1 MTKKSQDNATI
12 PLNSAQEAAV
22 VAAAAP
28 LLIVAGAGTGKT
40 KTLTSRIIHM
50 MRTGTP
56 PERICAITFT
66 NKAAK
71 EMAKRVR
78 DGYPP
83 LQALDARGRG
93 PFLGTF
99 HALGAKILRKECRH
113 AGRSANFA
121 IFDDHDS
128 FDLVKKAVKVVLP
141 YKKEEEE
148 FGAGGRRL
156 AKIDKKETPVYFA
169 RKISELKNLGELR
182 PESRPSAEKDAQV
195 QRVFEK
201 YEAALERNNAF
212 DFDDLIEKVVTIFKT
227 HPDVLKKYQR
237 MFDAILVDEY
247 QDINPKQYELVSL
260 LAGEHRN
267 LSVVGDDEQTIYSWR
282 YADVRTFLNFDKQWK
297 GASVHFLE
305 ENYRS
310 TGTIIRAAAAV
321 AKNNRFRTPKNLWTQ
336 NPEGERITLFEA
348 WGENEEAEW
357 IASRIHALRAG
368 DKNADIGVLYR
379 TNAQSRTIE
388 QALIRNNIPYRIFG
402 GLKFYERREI
412 KDAVAA
418 LRFIANP
425 KDEPARER
433 LEKNLTKRRFA
444 EFQKRVASTIAAQ
457 TTPIAENNSS
467 DGDPARA
474 PSIAP
479 LAALKLFL
487 ETFGYFDYLES
498 NYANADEREENIAE
512 LITFATDFAQ
522 LDDLLERLSLLEA
535 ADEIG
540 ANKAAREN
548 GAGEGAARG
557 REVNLMTIHLAKGLE
572 FDNVFIA
579 GAAEGLLPHGRS
591 LADEASVEE
600 ERRLMYVAMTRAR
613 KRLAISFYGIPSRFI
628 GEIPEDCVML
638 AEGDDD
644 TSADVIGGRF
654 GGSNASGR
662 GWYADDEYMDGEDSL
677 PFG

>member
-1 MTKKSQDNATI
+1 MNSKSQIPGKSPKI
-12 PLNSAQEAAV
+12 PLNSAQDAAV
-22 VAAAAP
+22 HAPGSP

-40 KTLTSRIIHM
+40 KTLTSRIIHLID
-50 MRTGTP
+50 TGTP

-71 EMAKRVR
+71 EMAKRVGR
-78 DGYPP
+78 D
-83 LQALDARGRG
+83 G

-99 HALGAKILRKECRH
+99 HSLGARILRKECRLV
-113 AGRSANFA
+113 GREPNFA

-128 FDLVKKAVKVVLP
+128 FDLVKKAVKAVLP
-141 YKKEEEE
+141 PKKDDEDD
-148 FGAGGRRL
+148 GIL
-156 AKIDKKETPVYFA
+156 AKKNKKDTPVYFA
-169 RKISELKNLGELR
+169 KKISELKNLGRLLSEAR
-182 PESRPSAEKDAQV
+182 PTPPEKEAQV
-195 QRVFEK
+195 RRVFEK

-212 DFDDLIEKVVTIFKT
+212 DFDDLIEKVVAIFKK
-227 HPDVLKKYQR
+227 HPEVLKKYQR

-282 YADVRTFLNFDKQWK
+282 YADIKTFLNFDKEWK

-321 AKNNRFRTPKNLWTQ
+321 AKHNRFRTPKNLWTQ
-336 NPEGERITLFEA
+336 NPDGDPIVLFEA

-357 IASRIHALRAG
+357 IAQKIYSLRAR
-368 DKNADIGVLYR
+368 DKNADIGILYR
-379 TNAQSRTIE
+379 TNAQSRAIE

-412 KDAVAA
+412 KDAVSA
-418 LRFIANP
+418 LRYISNA

-444 EFQKRVASTIAAQ
+444 EFKNKVAELQ
-457 TTPIAENNSS
+457 
-467 DGDPARA
+467 DPAKLSVMGA
-474 PSIAP
+474 GTIAP

-498 NYANADEREENIAE
+498 NFANADEREENIAE
-512 LITFATDFAQ
+512 LITFATDFQ
-522 LDDLLERLSLLEA
+522 SLDELLERLSLLQA
-535 ADEIG
+535 ADEIE
-540 ANKAAREN
+540 NKPVD
-548 GAGEGAARG
+548 G

-572 FDNVFIA
+572 FDSVFIA
-579 GAAEGLLPHGRS
+579 GVAEGLLPHGRS
-591 LADEASVEE
+591 LDDENALEE

-613 KRLAISFYGIPSRFI
+613 KNLYLSFYGIPSRFVN
-628 GEIPEDCVML
+628 EIPEDCVVL
-638 AEGDDD
+638 QANGG
-644 TSADVIGGRF
+644 TSGAGYNDNGG
-654 GGSNASGR
+654 
-662 GWYADDEYMDGEDSL
+662 GEDFDEGFERFVSL
-677 PFG
+677 D

>member
-1 MTKKSQDNATI
+1 MTPKSQ
-12 PLNSAQEAAV
+12 PLNPAQDAAV
-22 VAAAAP
+22 HAPGVP

-40 KTLTSRIIHM
+40 KTLTSRIIHLIEM
-50 MRTGTP
+50 GTP

-71 EMAKRVR
+71 EMARRV
-78 DGYPP
+78 
-83 LQALDARGRG
+83 GREG

-99 HALGAKILRKECRH
+99 HSLGAKILRKECRLV
-113 AGRSANFA
+113 GRDPNFA

-128 FDLVKKAVKVVLP
+128 FDLVKKAVKAVLP
-141 YKKEEEE
+141 PKKDDEDD
-148 FGAGGRRL
+148 RVL
-156 AKIDKKETPVYFA
+156 AKKNKKDTPVYFA
-169 RKISELKNLGELR
+169 KKISELKNLGRLL
-182 PESRPSAEKDAQV
+182 PEARPSVDKEAQV
-195 QRVFEK
+195 RHVFEK

-212 DFDDLIEKVVTIFKT
+212 DFDDLIEKTVAILKT
-227 HPDVLKKYQR
+227 HPEVLKKYQR
-237 MFDAILVDEY
+237 MYDAILVDEY

-282 YADVRTFLNFDKQWK
+282 YADIKTFLNFDKDWK

-321 AKNNRFRTPKNLWTQ
+321 AKHNRFRTPKNLWTQ
-336 NPEGERITLFEA
+336 NPDGDPIVLFEA

-357 IASRIHALRAG
+357 VAQQIYSLRAR
-368 DKNADIGVLYR
+368 DKNADIGILYR
-379 TNAQSRTIE
+379 TNAQSRAIE

-412 KDAVAA
+412 KDAVSA
-418 LRFIANP
+418 LRYISNA

-444 EFQKRVASTIAAQ
+444 EFKNKVSDLQNPAKLSVIAAG
-457 TTPIAENNSS
+457 T
-467 DGDPARA
+467 
-474 PSIAP
+474 IAP
-479 LAALKLFL
+479 LVALKLFL

-498 NYANADEREENIAE
+498 NFVNSDEREENIAE
-512 LITFATDFAQ
+512 LIAFATDFQ
-522 LDDLLERLSLLEA
+522 SLDELLERLSLLQA

-540 ANKAAREN
+540 NKPVD
-548 GAGEGAARG
+548 G

-572 FDNVFIA
+572 FDSVFIA
-579 GAAEGLLPHGRS
+579 GVAEGLLPHGRS
-591 LADEASVEE
+591 LDDENALEE

-613 KRLAISFYGIPSRFI
+613 KNLYLSFYGIPSRFI
-628 GEIPEDCVML
+628 NEIPEDCIVLM
-638 AEGDDD
+638 ASDGATDGGHGTSGD
-644 TSADVIGGRF
+644 G
-654 GGSNASGR
+654 ASGSHWR
-662 GWYADDEYMDGEDSL
+662 DAGGDYNDGEMGEGHERFVSL
-677 PFG
+677 D

>member
-1 MTKKSQDNATI
+1 MPQKSTKI
-12 PLNSAQEAAV
+12 PLNEAQNAAV
-22 VAAAAP
+22 HAPGVP

-40 KTLTSRIIHM
+40 KTLTSRIIQLM
-50 MRTGTP
+50 ETGTP

-71 EMAKRVR
+71 EMARRVR
-78 DGYPP
+78 EGYPLP
-83 LQALDARGRG
+83 KSPENKGKE

-99 HALGAKILRKECRH
+99 HSLGAKILRKECRLL
-113 AGRSANFA
+113 GRDPNFA

-128 FDLVKKAVKVVLP
+128 FDLLKKAVKAVLP
-141 YKKEEEE
+141 PKRDEEDEGILAKKNKKEM
-148 FGAGGRRL
+148 
-156 AKIDKKETPVYFA
+156 PVYFA
-169 RKISELKNLGELR
+169 KKVSELKNLGALI
-182 PESRPSAEKDAQV
+182 PEPRPSAEKDAQV

-212 DFDDLIEKVVTIFKT
+212 DFDDLIEKVVAIFKT
-227 HPDVLKKYQR
+227 HPEVLKKYQR
-237 MFDAILVDEY
+237 TYDAILVDEY

-282 YADVRTFLNFDKQWK
+282 YADIKTFLNFDKEWK

-357 IASRIHALRAG
+357 IALRIHALRAG
-368 DKNADIGVLYR
+368 DVNADIGVLYR
-379 TNAQSRTIE
+379 TNAQSRAIE

-418 LRFIANP
+418 LRFIANE
-425 KDEPARER
+425 KDELARER

-444 EFQKRVASTIAAQ
+444 EFRNRVRGLQNGPTGGTIEAA
-457 TTPIAENNSS
+457 TNTP
-467 DGDPARA
+467 GK
-474 PSIAP
+474 IAP
-479 LAALKLFL
+479 LAAIKLFI

-498 NYANADEREENIAE
+498 NFTNSDEREENIAE
-512 LITFATDFAQ
+512 LIAFATNFTS

-540 ANKAAREN
+540 TKRAN
-548 GAGEGAARG
+548 G

-572 FDNVFIA
+572 FDSVFIA

-591 LADEASVEE
+591 LDNENALEE

-628 GEIPEDCVML
+628 GEIPEDCIAM
-638 AEGDDD
+638 AEEDNAINGRSDKHWRDYDD
-644 TSADVIGGRF
+644 G
-654 GGSNASGR
+654 
-662 GWYADDEYMDGEDSL
+662 GEDEENAISL
-677 PFG
+677 D

>member
-1 MTKKSQDNATI
+1 
-12 PLNSAQEAAV
+12 
-22 VAAAAP
+22 
-28 LLIVAGAGTGKT
+28 
-40 KTLTSRIIHM
+40 
-50 MRTGTP
+50 
-56 PERICAITFT
+56 
-66 NKAAK
+66 
-71 EMAKRVR
+71 MAKRVQE
-78 DGYPP
+78 GYPP
-83 LQALDARGRG
+83 LQTLAARGRG

-99 HALGAKILRKECRH
+99 HALGAKILRKECRS
-113 AGRSANFA
+113 AGRNANFA

-128 FDLVKKAVKVVLP
+128 FDLVKKAVKAVIP
-141 YKKEEEE
+141 RKEKDEDG
-148 FGAGGRRL
+148 FGIGGRL
-156 AKIDKKETPVYFA
+156 AKIDKKETPMYFA
-169 RKISELKNLGELR
+169 RKISELKNLGATR
-182 PESRPSAEKDAQV
+182 PETRPSPEKDAQV
-195 QRVFEK
+195 RSVFEK

-212 DFDDLIEKVVTIFKT
+212 DFDDLIEKAAMILKT
-227 HPDVLKKYQR
+227 HPETLKKYQR

-260 LAGEHRN
+260 LAGGHRN

-282 YADVRTFLNFDKQWK
+282 YADVRTFLDFDKQWT
-297 GASVHFLE
+297 GAQIHFLE

-336 NPEGERITLFEA
+336 NSEGERIVLFEA

-357 IASRIHALRAG
+357 IASQIIGLRGSAANG
-368 DKNADIGVLYR
+368 RDEDIGVLYR
-379 TNAQSRTIE
+379 TNAQSRAIE

-444 EFQKRVASTIAAQ
+444 AFQKGIATLDPGTA
-457 TTPIAENNSS
+457 PS
-467 DGDPARA
+467 DDDSHDDRAARA
-474 PSIAP
+474 AAIPPI
-479 LAALKLFL
+479 AALKLFL

-498 NYANADEREENIAE
+498 NYVNADEREENIAE
-512 LITFATDFAQ
+512 LIAFATDFAH
-522 LDDLLERLSLLEA
+522 LDNLIERLSLLEA

-540 ANKAAREN
+540 AKKTAR
-548 GAGEGAARG
+548 GSG
-557 REVNLMTIHLAKGLE
+557 REVSLMTIHLAKGLE

-591 LADEASVEE
+591 LNDDASIEE

-613 KRLAISFYGIPSRFI
+613 KRLTISFYGIPSRFI
-628 GEIPEDCVML
+628 SEIPEDCIVL
-638 AEGDDD
+638 AGSGDPAPK
-644 TSADVIGGRF
+644 THGRD
-654 GGSNASGR
+654 
-662 GWYADDEYMDGEDSL
+662 WYADDDYAAEEGSVSL
-677 PFG
+677 D

>member
-1 MTKKSQDNATI
+1 MKPTAQPANKIPQS
-12 PLNSAQEAAV
+12 PLNSAQNAAV
-22 VAAAAP
+22 HAPGTP

-40 KTLTSRIIHM
+40 KTLTSRIIHLIN
-50 MRTGTP
+50 TGTP
-56 PERICAITFT
+56 AERICAITFT

-71 EMAKRVR
+71 EMAKRVNKE
-78 DGYPP
+78 
-83 LQALDARGRG
+83 G

-99 HALGAKILRKECRH
+99 HSLGAKILRKECRLV
-113 AGRSANFA
+113 GRGPNFA

-128 FDLVKKAVKVVLP
+128 FDLIKKAVKAVLP
-141 YKKEEEE
+141 PKKNDEDE
-148 FGAGGRRL
+148 GVL
-156 AKIDKKETPVYFA
+156 AKKNKKDTPIYFA
-169 RKISELKNLGELR
+169 KKISELKNLGKLLPEAR
-182 PESRPSAEKDAQV
+182 PQPEKEAQIR
-195 QRVFEK
+195 RVFEK

-212 DFDDLIEKVVTIFKT
+212 DFDDLILKTVTILT
-227 HPDVLKKYQR
+227 SHPEVLKKYQR
-237 MFDAILVDEY
+237 MYDAILVDEY

-282 YADVRTFLNFDKQWK
+282 YADIKTFLNFDKEWK

-336 NPEGERITLFEA
+336 NPDGERIVLFEA

-357 IASRIHALRAG
+357 IAQKIYALRTS
-368 DKNADIGVLYR
+368 DKNADVGILYR
-379 TNAQSRTIE
+379 TNAQSRAIE

-412 KDAVAA
+412 KDAVSA
-418 LRFIANP
+418 LRYISNA

-444 EFQKRVASTIAAQ
+444 EFRNRVMELQ
-457 TTPIAENNSS
+457 
-467 DGDPARA
+467 DPAKLA
-474 PSIAP
+474 TENIAP

-498 NYANADEREENIAE
+498 NFINSDEREENIAE
-512 LITFATDFAQ
+512 LIAFATDFKS
-522 LDDLLERLSLLEA
+522 LDELLERLSLLQA

-540 ANKAAREN
+540 NKPVD
-548 GAGEGAARG
+548 G

-572 FDNVFIA
+572 FDSVFIA
-579 GAAEGLLPHGRS
+579 GVAEGLLPHGRS
-591 LADEASVEE
+591 LDDENSLEE

-613 KRLAISFYGIPSRFI
+613 KNLYLSFYGIPSRFI
-628 GEIPEDCVML
+628 NEIPEDCITL
-638 AEGDDD
+638 TTEDA
-644 TSADVIGGRF
+644 SAGTNGAN
-654 GGSNASGR
+654 GSRWHDYDNSDG
-662 GWYADDEYMDGEDSL
+662 DGENYISL
-677 PFG
+677 D

>member
-1 MTKKSQDNATI
+1 MTPKPQDPGKSAKKPDKAGQV
-12 PLNSAQEAAV
+12 PLNSAQDAAV
-22 VAAAAP
+22 HAPGIP

-40 KTLTSRIIHM
+40 KTLTSRIIHLID
-50 MRTGTP
+50 TGTP

-71 EMAKRVR
+71 EMAKRVNR
-78 DGYPP
+78 V
-83 LQALDARGRG
+83 G

-99 HALGAKILRKECRH
+99 HSLGAKILRKECRLV
-113 AGRSANFA
+113 GRDPNFA

-128 FDLVKKAVKVVLP
+128 FDLVKKAVKAVLP
-141 YKKEEEE
+141 PKKDDEDD
-148 FGAGGRRL
+148 GIL
-156 AKIDKKETPVYFA
+156 AKKNKKDTPVYFA
-169 RKISELKNLGELR
+169 KKISELKNLGKLL
-182 PESRPSAEKDAQV
+182 PEARPSVDKEAQAR
-195 QRVFEK
+195 RVFEK

-212 DFDDLIEKVVTIFKT
+212 DFDDLIEKTVLILKT

-282 YADVRTFLNFDKQWK
+282 YADIKTFLNFDKEWK

-310 TGTIIRAAAAV
+310 TGIIIRAAAAV

-336 NPEGERITLFEA
+336 NPDGDRIVLLEA

-357 IASRIHALRAG
+357 IAQKIYSLRTR
-368 DKNADIGVLYR
+368 DKNADIGILYR
-379 TNAQSRTIE
+379 TNAQSRAIE

-412 KDAVAA
+412 KDAVSA
-418 LRFIANP
+418 LRYISNA

-444 EFQKRVASTIAAQ
+444 EFKNKVAELQDPERVGNTRVGNAESTGKTVTAG
-457 TTPIAENNSS
+457 T
-467 DGDPARA
+467 
-474 PSIAP
+474 IAP
-479 LAALKLFL
+479 LVALKLFL
-487 ETFGYFDYLES
+487 ETFGYFEYLES
-498 NYANADEREENIAE
+498 NFVNSDEREENIAE
-512 LITFATDFAQ
+512 LITFATDFNS
-522 LDDLLERLSLLEA
+522 LDELLERLSLLQA

-540 ANKAAREN
+540 NKPVD
-548 GAGEGAARG
+548 G

-572 FDNVFIA
+572 FDSVFIA
-579 GAAEGLLPHGRS
+579 GVAEGLLPHGRS
-591 LADEASVEE
+591 LDDENALEE

-613 KRLAISFYGIPSRFI
+613 KNLYLSFYGIPSRFI
-628 GEIPEDCVML
+628 NEIPEDCITM
-638 AEGDDD
+638 AASD
-644 TSADVIGGRF
+644 
-654 GGSNASGR
+654 GSNGEASNAGNSQWR
-662 GWYADDEYMDGEDSL
+662 DAGEDYDDGTVGEGHERFISL
-677 PFG
+677 D

>member
-1 MTKKSQDNATI
+1 MGPKPQTPDKIKQA
-12 PLNSAQEAAV
+12 PLNPAQDAAV
-22 VAAAAP
+22 HAPGVP

-40 KTLTSRIIHM
+40 KTLTSRIIHLIEA
-50 MRTGTP
+50 GTP

-71 EMAKRVR
+71 EMAKRVNR
-78 DGYPP
+78 T
-83 LQALDARGRG
+83 G

-99 HALGAKILRKECRH
+99 HSLGAKILRKECRL
-113 AGRSANFA
+113 AGRDPNFA

-128 FDLVKKAVKVVLP
+128 FDLIKKAVKAVLP
-141 YKKEEEE
+141 PKKDDEDD
-148 FGAGGRRL
+148 GIL
-156 AKIDKKETPVYFA
+156 AKKNKKDTPVYFA
-169 RKISELKNLGELR
+169 KKISELKNLGKLL
-182 PESRPSAEKDAQV
+182 PEARPSVEKEAQV
-195 QRVFEK
+195 RRVFEK

-212 DFDDLIEKVVTIFKT
+212 DFDDLIEKTVMILST

-282 YADVRTFLNFDKQWK
+282 YADIKTFLNFDKEWK
-297 GASVHFLE
+297 GASVYFLE

-336 NPEGERITLFEA
+336 NPDGDRIVLFEA

-357 IASRIHALRAG
+357 IAMQIYSLRAKN
-368 DKNADIGVLYR
+368 KNADIGILYR
-379 TNAQSRTIE
+379 TNAQSRAIE

-412 KDAVAA
+412 KDAVSA
-418 LRFIANP
+418 LRYISNA

-444 EFQKRVASTIAAQ
+444 EFKNKVAELQDPTRGGVASEIASA
-457 TTPIAENNSS
+457 
-467 DGDPARA
+467 GK
-474 PSIAP
+474 IAP

-487 ETFGYFDYLES
+487 ETFGYFEYLES
-498 NYANADEREENIAE
+498 NFINSDEREENIAE
-512 LITFATDFAQ
+512 LIAFATDFDS
-522 LDDLLERLSLLEA
+522 LDELLERLSLLQA

-540 ANKAAREN
+540 NKPVD
-548 GAGEGAARG
+548 G

-572 FDNVFIA
+572 FDSVFIA
-579 GAAEGLLPHGRS
+579 GVAEGLLPHGRS
-591 LADEASVEE
+591 LDDENALEE

-613 KRLAISFYGIPSRFI
+613 KNLYLSFYGIASRFI
-628 GEIPEDCVML
+628 GEIPEDCITL
-638 AEGDDD
+638 AAGDESEDSSD
-644 TSADVIGGRF
+644 GSDGALRRRNNAATNNNDYDGGEH
-654 GGSNASGR
+654 
-662 GWYADDEYMDGEDSL
+662 DEYEHFISL
-677 PFG
+677 D